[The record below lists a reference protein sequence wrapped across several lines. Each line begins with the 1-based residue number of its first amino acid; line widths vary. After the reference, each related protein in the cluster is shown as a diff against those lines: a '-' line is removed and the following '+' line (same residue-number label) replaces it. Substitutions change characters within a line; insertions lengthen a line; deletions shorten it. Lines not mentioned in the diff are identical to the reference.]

1 MHEEPVLITAHDDGE
16 CFLHDHLTHFFDTVS
31 YNIINCLSQEDK
43 ERYFKLVTDH
53 EALITKLYEDS
64 VLNSVIFLP
73 VSLRK
78 RVNDK
83 LVHEYLAWLERK

>member
-1 MHEEPVLITAHDDGE
+1 MHDAVLITTHDDGE
-16 CFLHDHLTHFFDTVS
+16 EFLYDHLTHFFNTVS
-31 YNIINCLSQEDK
+31 YDIINCLSQEDK

-53 EALITKLYEDS
+53 EALITKLYGDS

-78 RVNDK
+78 MINDK
-83 LVHEYLAWLERK
+83 LVHEYLAWLERTK